1 MDSQT
6 LRDWALAALVRSIK
20 TAAQAAI
27 AAVGTATVI
36 QDVDW
41 RVLAGTVA
49 LSFALSWLTS
59 LAGVPEVDGGKSP
72 VGIDRKGA

>member
-1 MDSQT
+1 MESIDI
-6 LRDWALAALVRSIK
+6 RAWALAALVRSVK
-20 TAAQAAI
+20 TAAQAAV
-27 AAVGTATVI
+27 AAIGSAAVI

-49 LSFALSWLTS
+49 LSFVLSWLTS

-72 VGIDRKGA
+72 VGLDRKE

>member
-1 MDSQT
+1 MDIKA
-6 LRDWALAALVRSIK
+6 WALAALVRSIK
-20 TAAQAAI
+20 TAAQAAV
-27 AAVGTATVI
+27 AAIGSAAVI

-49 LSFALSWLTS
+49 LSFTLSWLTS

-72 VGIDRKGA
+72 VGLDAPKREG

>member
-1 MDSQT
+1 MDSETIKQ
-6 LRDWALAALVRSIK
+6 WALAALVRSAK
-20 TAAQAAI
+20 TAAQAAL
-27 AAVGTATVI
+27 AAIGSAVVI

-49 LSFALSWLTS
+49 LSFAASWLTS

-72 VGIDRKGA
+72 VGLDRKE